1 MAMGAAAVLTDAGEW
16 PLRCANPSN
25 GAYPIK
31 PSTLAPRMK
40 PCATTMLGAG
50 EQADIDV
57 EAKLGGK
64 KGEGEERKRQKRV
77 DFRLAQVQERSFGW
91 TG

>member
-1 MAMGAAAVLTDAGEW
+1 MAFALRETEQRRVSDKAEYARTQDEALREHDA
-16 PLRCANPSN
+16 
-25 GAYPIK
+25 
-31 PSTLAPRMK
+31 
-40 PCATTMLGAG
+40 LGAG